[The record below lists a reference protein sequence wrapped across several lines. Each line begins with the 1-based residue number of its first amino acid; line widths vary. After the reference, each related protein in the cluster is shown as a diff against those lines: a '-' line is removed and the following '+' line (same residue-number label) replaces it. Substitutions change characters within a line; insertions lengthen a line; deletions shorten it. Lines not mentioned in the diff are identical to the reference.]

1 MAFSPDN
8 LFSSSAFYRGT
19 VSTNFLNIY
28 FISATIFAY
37 GQTSSGKTY
46 TMNGITEYAVAD
58 IYDYIQKVC
67 GFSPFLHYPGDTKLK

>member
-1 MAFSPDN
+1 M
-8 LFSSSAFYRGT
+8 
-19 VSTNFLNIY
+19 FLLIFDTY

-58 IYDYIQKVC
+58 IYNYIQKVC
-67 GFSPFLHYPGDTKLK
+67 GF